1 MKKIT
6 ITQLMNRY
14 KFSDLTNELAA
25 VWEHNPVGTDYRD
38 FKTLYKRLQKMTAV
52 STDFKIYVNDRWD
65 TDWRE
70 ERCEVIGADDPLPF
84 RIEWNDSLAEV
95 LGMEAVV
102 SNDVEIS
109 EKELL
114 AGLFHEITLTD
125 TTEKTELVKPHYWI
139 PWFNNPRNQWRMR
152 RLKGWLT
159 RPFLLLYNKFFY
171 EEEVECTKRSR
182 KRGRT

>member
-1 MKKIT
+1 MNKIT

-14 KFSDLTNELAA
+14 KFSDLTNEFAA

-38 FKTLYKRLQKMTAV
+38 FKTLYKRLQKMAAV

-70 ERCEVIGADDPLPF
+70 ERCEIIGADDPLPF
-84 RIEWNDSLAEV
+84 RIEWHDSLAEV
-95 LGMEAVV
+95 LGMEVV
-102 SNDVEIS
+102 VGKDVKIS

-125 TTEKTELVKPHYWI
+125 TTEKAELAKPHYWI
-139 PWFNNPRNQWRMR
+139 PWFNSPRHQWRLR

-159 RPFLLLYNKFFY
+159 RTFHLLYNKFFY
-171 EEEVECTKRSR
+171 KEKVMYLKRSR
-182 KRGRT
+182 KGERG